1 MRGGAMATVYYVE
14 DDENIRELTLYAL
27 RHSDLEARGFSSV
40 AGFFEACSE
49 QRPDII
55 LLDIMLPD
63 TDGLQI
69 LDRIRQDEACR
80 TSLS

>member
-1 MRGGAMATVYYVE
+1 MATVYYVE

-27 RHSDLEARGFSSV
+27 RHSDLEARGFPSV

-55 LLDIMLPD
+55 LLVKMSKFIMVVGIVLMP
-63 TDGLQI
+63 L
-69 LDRIRQDEACR
+69 
-80 TSLS
+80 